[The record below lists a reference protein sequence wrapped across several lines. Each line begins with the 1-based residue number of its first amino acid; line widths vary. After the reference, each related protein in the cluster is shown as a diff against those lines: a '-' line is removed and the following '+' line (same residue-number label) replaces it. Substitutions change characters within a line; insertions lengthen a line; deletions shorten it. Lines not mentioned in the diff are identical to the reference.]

1 MGYVMAH
8 SRKWKRTISVVD
20 GTRTEM
26 KTLYKKN
33 FSTISQRELNV
44 DEMAKSA
51 AHLLF
56 VETKKM
62 SVTVLKR
69 WSNIWDFLFQMQ

>member
-26 KTLYKKN
+26 KTLYKKSSRKSVN
-33 FSTISQRELNV
+33 ANV

-51 AHLLF
+51 AHRLF

-62 SVTVLKR
+62 YVTVLKR
-69 WSNIWDFLFQMQ
+69 WGNIWDFLFQMQ

>member
-33 FSTISQRELNV
+33 FSTVNANV

>member
-26 KTLYKKN
+26 KTLYKKSSRKSVN
-33 FSTISQRELNV
+33 ANV

-69 WSNIWDFLFQMQ
+69 WSNIWGFLFQMQ